1 MFSVCLFTM
10 ERGPFV
16 CLFIYSREGEGDG
29 GSPFRG
35 NGLKLGRAKKKMR
48 SPRNCTTAA
57 TVVVQTPIAFYILV
71 WFGLP
76 SVPIDGDLSQGDARL
91 LHDQHDRW
99 SRASLLPNSSM
110 CRSSQTGS
118 AL

>member
-1 MFSVCLFTM
+1 MPCLARSLVLHSTHLYFTSVSPRGCDLVVFRLSVCLFTV

-16 CLFIYSREGEGDG
+16 CLFVYSRKGEGDG

-35 NGLKLGRAKKKMR
+35 NGL
-48 SPRNCTTAA
+48 
-57 TVVVQTPIAFYILV
+57 
-71 WFGLP
+71 P
-76 SVPIDGDLSQGDARL
+76 SVPIDGDLSQVDARL

-110 CRSSQTGS
+110 CRSSPTCS